1 MSRHRSVRGMN
12 YDDDYD
18 GYDDVYGHS
27 VEDDYGVSP
36 STAAEFMYRGSH
48 RGHQLSSYLEN
59 IGEEENDDRLGMQ
72 EPLADSGSFQKP
84 QLSESDE
91 VRLQSC
97 LDEIRSI
104 VGETVP
110 EHVIVTK
117 ILESGFGFETALDSV
132 LNYQDQETERRQ
144 KEKPGNFATSR
155 NIAGATQITEIF
167 SQSDIRSNVSSFDKL
182 NEGNVFG
189 VKSMVLDSTSLG
201 KGRMAKDSE
210 VRFEG
215 PDADSYLTGYGR
227 PLKHP
232 SGKSSSFLS
241 DKEGESLLPDQGV
254 SGHQSMSSPQVMSSH
269 MQPELHSVSCTK
281 EGLMDSVGGNRGIK
295 LSSSDMAQ
303 SHSLSM
309 NEKQSGT
316 GVSVKGLSLSDLA
329 SSHLA
334 SKMTQVTLC
343 SDQENGAKGKNG
355 SSIGAYLLEKN
366 KLSPFKGLPHKITHS
381 SNHSIFQKD
390 NSKKGNELS
399 SFGNPSLSDL
409 AGLHLSSQS
418 KDTSMSPRPETTNL
432 CDEVVEESDGAPLKE
447 QSSGAILSSKTHLRQ
462 TRKKKRTMKQQS
474 GDFITSTEGQS
485 ALLHPSVMLSKDF
498 YAQITTDT
506 IPYDSILGVSPLLY
520 STSSQTYLAE
530 PSNFAMSLCS
540 RYSHPCAKTAGQ
552 KCSPA
557 RFRRF
562 DFKRQASLSKYH
574 KVDYSL
580 EVSPFDFSTPSPDDI
595 VKERQKA
602 AFQRAPLQTPNT
614 GLEDPLQKRLKEE
627 SAADLSRGVAEMSF
641 AGQSEAKVG
650 FEVKEP
656 PKVKVQEVATPA
668 GAMSPDRRG
677 SMPKVNSSSDLSVLT
692 STPTRKESKTKPL
705 VSISSDID
713 ILKEYS
719 ERQGGKELLNMVV
732 IGHVDAGKSTL
743 MGHLLFLL
751 GQVNKRTMHKYE
763 TESKKQGKAS
773 FAYAWVLDE
782 TGEERERGIT
792 MDVGLTKFETE
803 HRIVTLL
810 DAPGHKDFIP
820 NMISGA
826 AQADVAILVVDA
838 TRGEF
843 ETGFESGGQTRE
855 HAILARSLGVTQL
868 AVAVNKMD
876 TVDWSEER
884 FNEIVGKLKAF
895 LKKTGFKD
903 SEVVYIPCSGLGGE
917 NLVKRADNKELSQ
930 WYKGPCLLE
939 QIDVLKAPPRP
950 IDKPFRMCVSDVF
963 KGIGA
968 GISVCGKIE
977 SGSVVIGDKIFAMP
991 SVERGIIKGISVHEE
1006 DAKWACAGDQSV
1018 LVITGIDQNKVNVG
1032 DVLCSRT
1039 DPIKTTT
1046 RFQARIIVF
1055 DIEVPITKGFL
1066 VLLHYQAVSEP
1077 AVIKKLISTLHK
1089 STGEVLQKKPKCL
1102 TKNSNAVVEIE
1113 TSRPI
1118 CIELYK
1124 DHKDLGRFM
1133 LRYSGST
1140 IAAGLVTQIKE
1151 S

>member
-27 VEDDYGVSP
+27 VEDDYAYGVSP
-36 STAAEFMYRGSH
+36 STAAEFMYGGSH
-48 RGHQLSSYLEN
+48 RGHQLSSFLEN

-117 ILESGFGFETALDSV
+117 ILESDFGFETALDGV

-155 NIAGATQITEIF
+155 NIAA
-167 SQSDIRSNVSSFDKL
+167 
-182 NEGNVFG
+182 
-189 VKSMVLDSTSLG
+189 
-201 KGRMAKDSE
+201 
-210 VRFEG
+210 
-215 PDADSYLTGYGR
+215 
-227 PLKHP
+227 
-232 SGKSSSFLS
+232 
-241 DKEGESLLPDQGV
+241 
-254 SGHQSMSSPQVMSSH
+254 
-269 MQPELHSVSCTK
+269 
-281 EGLMDSVGGNRGIK
+281 
-295 LSSSDMAQ
+295 
-303 SHSLSM
+303 
-309 NEKQSGT
+309 
-316 GVSVKGLSLSDLA
+316 
-329 SSHLA
+329 
-334 SKMTQVTLC
+334 
-343 SDQENGAKGKNG
+343 
-355 SSIGAYLLEKN
+355 
-366 KLSPFKGLPHKITHS
+366 
-381 SNHSIFQKD
+381 
-390 NSKKGNELS
+390 
-399 SFGNPSLSDL
+399 
-409 AGLHLSSQS
+409 
-418 KDTSMSPRPETTNL
+418 
-432 CDEVVEESDGAPLKE
+432 
-447 QSSGAILSSKTHLRQ
+447 
-462 TRKKKRTMKQQS
+462 
-474 GDFITSTEGQS
+474 
-485 ALLHPSVMLSKDF
+485 
-498 YAQITTDT
+498 
-506 IPYDSILGVSPLLY
+506 
-520 STSSQTYLAE
+520 
-530 PSNFAMSLCS
+530 
-540 RYSHPCAKTAGQ
+540 
-552 KCSPA
+552 
-557 RFRRF
+557 
-562 DFKRQASLSKYH
+562 
-574 KVDYSL
+574 
-580 EVSPFDFSTPSPDDI
+580 
-595 VKERQKA
+595 
-602 AFQRAPLQTPNT
+602 PNT

-656 PKVKVQEVATPA
+656 PKVRVQEVATPA

-705 VSISSDID
+705 DID